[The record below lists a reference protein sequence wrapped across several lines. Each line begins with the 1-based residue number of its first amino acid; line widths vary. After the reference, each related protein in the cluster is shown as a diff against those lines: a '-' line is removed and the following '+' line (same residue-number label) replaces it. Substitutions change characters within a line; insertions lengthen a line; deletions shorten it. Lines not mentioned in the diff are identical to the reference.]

1 MDLSAVR
8 KQIIEGIETHCREA
22 FDNDLRKHLGAS
34 VIGKPCARQAWYS
47 FRWTFREQFSS
58 RMLRLFNRGHREE
71 ERFVAY
77 LRGAGWTVWE
87 LDPTTGDQWRI
98 SDWNGHFGG
107 SLDGIAWHPV
117 YSEQF
122 GYFLTE
128 FKTHNAKSFAKLRAD
143 GVRKAKPEHFVQMS
157 TYGAYRRL
165 KYAIYMAVNKDDDD
179 LHIEVVE
186 LDIGLAIDVKNKARD
201 IIEAQTPP
209 KKISSSETYFDCKF
223 CAAKGICHGSDP
235 YLKNCR
241 SCEFA
246 SPSDNKTWH
255 CRHFGIIPE
264 EIIPQGCS
272 YHKEVGR

>member
-8 KQIIEGIETHCREA
+8 KQIVEGIDAYCLQA
-22 FDNDLRKHLGAS
+22 FDDELRKHLGAS

-47 FRWTFREQFSS
+47 FRWTFKENHTP
-58 RMLRLFNRGHREE
+58 RMRRLFNRGHREE
-71 ERFVAY
+71 ERFIAY

-87 LDPTTGDQWRI
+87 ADPHTGKQFRI

-107 SLDGIAWHPV
+107 SLDGIAWHPD
-117 YSEQF
+117 F
-122 GYFLTE
+122 GYFLAE
-128 FKTHNAKSFAKLRAD
+128 FKTHNAKSFAKLKTE

-165 KYAIYMAVNKDDDD
+165 QYAIYMAVNKDDDD

-186 LDIGLAIDVKNKARD
+186 LDERLAKEIMNKAGD
-201 IIEAQTPP
+201 IITTQIPP
-209 KKISSSETYFDCKF
+209 KKLNNSETYFDCKY

-246 SPSDNKTWH
+246 SPHDNKTWL
-255 CRHFGIIPE
+255 CAKFGIIPE
-264 EIIPQGCS
+264 EVIPKGCG
-272 YHKEVGR
+272 YHKEIGR